1 MWSFPNEFYVSR
13 LNVISKRHSKDL
25 AIVVTRRGSCLSAR
39 DCCGVCCWLSVTY
52 AVFNRPLSQWL
63 CRREGTFN
71 HPPIIWELM
80 CHTHTLDGSFVFFT
94 QDCSAFFHLM
104 SDFCCV
110 VFCRPSLLV
119 FFRCVGIV
127 VVLSISVFNWF
138 HLRFFPSLVM
148 SLWIWISLESYAF
161 VKFYLFLSKDDNNE
175 IWLWFWFEP
184 FLLFRL
190 ILIRAFPDGFDD
202 TYHFLPIFAR
212 RHGSFSLFLGV

>member
-1 MWSFPNEFYVSR
+1 MDVKIHSHRRLCNFGSRTPVWSFPNEFYVSR
-13 LNVISKRHSKDL
+13 LNIISKRHSKDL

-80 CHTHTLDGSFVFFT
+80 CHTHTLDGSFVFFFT

-119 FFRCVGIV
+119 FSVVSKSLLRCQFRFLIDFICD
-127 VVLSISVFNWF
+127 SF
-138 HLRFFPSLVM
+138 HL
-148 SLWIWISLESYAF
+148 
-161 VKFYLFLSKDDNNE
+161 
-175 IWLWFWFEP
+175 
-184 FLLFRL
+184 
-190 ILIRAFPDGFDD
+190 
-202 TYHFLPIFAR
+202 
-212 RHGSFSLFLGV
+212 

>member
-1 MWSFPNEFYVSR
+1 MGINVPHTHVGWQFCFF
-13 LNVISKRHSKDL
+13 LNKTALLFSPHVWFLLR
-25 AIVVTRRGSCLSAR
+25 CFLSAVIA
-39 DCCGVCCWLSVTY
+39 G
-52 AVFNRPLSQWL
+52 FFPL
-63 CRREGTFN
+63 CRNR
-71 HPPIIWELM
+71 
-80 CHTHTLDGSFVFFT
+80 
-94 QDCSAFFHLM
+94 
-104 SDFCCV
+104 CCV
-110 VFCRPSLLV
+110 VNF
-119 FFRCVGIV
+119 
-127 VVLSISVFNWF
+127 VFNWF

-202 TYHFLPIFAR
+202 TYPFLPIFAR

>member
-1 MWSFPNEFYVSR
+1 M
-13 LNVISKRHSKDL
+13 
-25 AIVVTRRGSCLSAR
+25 
-39 DCCGVCCWLSVTY
+39 TY

-80 CHTHTLDGSFVFFT
+80 CHTHTLDGSFVLF
-94 QDCSAFFHLM
+94 CFFHKTALPFFLPHVWFFLRCFL
-104 SDFCCV
+104 SAVITGLFPLCRNRCCV
-110 VFCRPSLLV
+110 VNFD
-119 FFRCVGIV
+119 
-127 VVLSISVFNWF
+127 FNWF
-138 HLRFFPSLVM
+138 HLRFFPPLVM
-148 SLWIWISLESYAF
+148 SLWIWISWESYVF
-161 VKFYLFLSKDDNNE
+161 VTFYLFLSKDDNNE

-202 TYHFLPIFAR
+202 TYPFLPIFAR